1 MQTFIIPAIW
11 ILITFYLI
19 IRLDFFNLSP
29 VKPVWKYTS
38 FFYKLVLGF
47 ANYYIW
53 LNVIGHGDSLRYYHD
68 SLIVYNSLF
77 ENPIHFFELLT
88 RSSLQ
93 NIPEHLVPYQKE
105 LYIEWHVNEY
115 NMVRL
120 LAILNVFTFGNIW
133 ANIVILSFVG
143 ISVSTALF
151 KFFARQIASDN
162 KKTYLLFALIFFLPS
177 LIFWTGGILKEA
189 PVFMLMGII
198 IIQLFK
204 IEWNTQN
211 NKTPLQP
218 LLNLLVCLVV
228 LFFIRDYLALLIGA
242 NLVLFLWIRAF
253 IQKNNPAK
261 YFFLCSA
268 TIGVLFFLIPI
279 IFPQWNYFQYAKQEQ
294 LYFLSGAPDPDYHF
308 QTIGNSGLEVVQ
320 QIPYALN
327 NVFCR
332 PNILHSQGV
341 FRLYQSI
348 ELPLM
353 WLLVFWLLLK
363 SFRRKQQ
370 FSLTAALVII
380 VCFEL
385 LFIYGLLVTDA
396 DTLSRYR
403 SIPLFFILLLTWFH
417 QPKMPKLS
425 A

>member
-1 MQTFIIPAIW
+1 MQTIIIPAIW

-19 IRLDFFNLSP
+19 VRLDFFKLSP
-29 VKPVWKYTS
+29 VKPMWKYAA
-38 FFYKLVLGF
+38 FFYKLILGF

-77 ENPIHFFELLT
+77 ENPIHYFELLT

-115 NMVRL
+115 HMVRL

-133 ANIVILSFVG
+133 ANIVILSFAG

-151 KFFARQIASDN
+151 KFFVRQITEN
-162 KKTYLLFALIFFLPS
+162 KKAVHLLFALIFFLPS
-177 LIFWTGGILKEA
+177 LIFWSGGILKEA
-189 PVFMLMGII
+189 PVFMLLGII
-198 IIQLFK
+198 LLQLFK
-204 IEWNTQN
+204 IERNNQS
-211 NKTPLQP
+211 NKTPAQP
-218 LLNLLVCLVV
+218 LFTLLICLLL
-228 LFFIRDYLALLIGA
+228 LFFIRDYLALLVSA

-268 TIGVLFFLIPI
+268 TIGVLFFLIPV

-294 LYFLSGAPDPDYHF
+294 LYFLSGAPDPDYDF

-327 NVFCR
+327 NVFFR
-332 PNILHSQGV
+332 PNILQSQSL

-348 ELPLM
+348 ELPLI
-353 WLLVFWLLLK
+353 WLLVGWLLFK
-363 SFRRKQQ
+363 SIRQKQQ
-370 FSLTAALVII
+370 FSLTAAMVLML
-380 VCFEL
+380 CFEL

-417 QPKMPKLS
+417 QPKMPKRS